1 MRGVHTN
8 TRFHAVILFAILL
21 SEKLFRFSKFEVTV
35 SKLEICDHG
44 MFSLCHSPSNDDG
57 TEIVYNTQSPDTPNQ
72 SQRVKPKGK
81 DALKLRD
88 DDTFGFDVKK
98 IFDPDDAGVV
108 HQVTIP
114 SAPLGIIL
122 ESDSHGYN
130 TNISEITAVKRQFY
144 ESAGIEKGMIISRLN
159 NVNVLGLPF
168 NIVKRKIMS
177 R

>member
-1 MRGVHTN
+1 
-8 TRFHAVILFAILL
+8 
-21 SEKLFRFSKFEVTV
+21 
-35 SKLEICDHG
+35 

-130 TNISEITAVKRQFY
+130 TNITEITAVRP
-144 ESAGIEKGMIISRLN
+144 SRRSSPVTEN
-159 NVNVLGLPF
+159 FSPFPLPLPWAW
-168 NIVKRKIMS
+168 M
-177 R
+177 